1 MLKVLKIGFI
11 ACVVLCLLGGTLSL
25 LFQHILTGTQPNY
38 PAELKIFL
46 YAMIFVELIIVPFI
60 MWKFFRT
67 SLAIFIILNVL
78 GMFLIALGSEKSP
91 ATKPFIHFV
100 IFFIVVIIPL
110 IVLTLSVFA
119 DKEKIL
125 ADKRFVAHPYRWATI
140 IIAEILLIFYVSSYV
155 FYDFGIIFH

>member
-78 GMFLIALGSEKSP
+78 GMFFNRTWLGKIASNEAFCS
-91 ATKPFIHFV
+91 FC
-100 IFFIVVIIPL
+100 
-110 IVLTLSVFA
+110 
-119 DKEKIL
+119 
-125 ADKRFVAHPYRWATI
+125 Y
-140 IIAEILLIFYVSSYV
+140 IFYSRYYSAYRA
-155 FYDFGIIFH
+155 DFIGICGQRENPC